1 MMFRKIVKAT
11 IAGIA
16 LCFMSSCDK
25 LDEQHKDTIE
35 NRLVQSFREERPEVR
50 ERVSEIVR
58 AAEEQDYQGALNKLA
73 LLSATTKLDRKQKY
87 AVDAVMKQL
96 RYDMEEKIFSEQKS
110 QERQGE

>member
-1 MMFRKIVKAT
+1 MMFRKTLRSTLAVMT
-11 IAGIA
+11 IF
-16 LCFMSSCDK
+16 FMSSCDK

-35 NRLVQSFREERPEVR
+35 NRLVQSFRDESPEVR

-58 AAEEQDYQGALNKLA
+58 EAEEQDYQGALNKLA
-73 LLSATTKLDRKQKY
+73 LLSATTKLGKKQKY